1 MSPAAKGSGPNT
13 LGRWGEWKWLSALL
27 PGLSRGLS
35 RRVVL
40 GPGDDAA
47 LLNLGGETWAITTD
61 MLVEGVHFR
70 TSWTSGEELGHKAL
84 AVNLSDLAAMG
95 DVTPGFG
102 VVSAGFPPQTPVSF
116 LKGFYRGF
124 AALARSTGF
133 DLVGGDTVRAD
144 RITVSVTALGK
155 VRPGNR
161 VFRRDAFHPG
171 DVLMV
176 TGTLGDADAGLA
188 IAEARRPPRTADE
201 RFLLKRFR
209 RPAPRLDA
217 ARRLA
222 RAGVRAGLDSSD
234 GLWRSVKILCER
246 SGVGAAVDVER
257 LPLSPALRR
266 WAGPGAF
273 RRALTGG
280 EDYELVVG
288 ASPSTAGRL
297 ERLGWATAVGTILP
311 RASGVGLFKGKD
323 KREAPAGFEHFD
335 S

>member
-171 DVLMV
+171 DV
-176 TGTLGDADAGLA
+176 
-188 IAEARRPPRTADE
+188 
-201 RFLLKRFR
+201 
-209 RPAPRLDA
+209 
-217 ARRLA
+217 
-222 RAGVRAGLDSSD
+222 
-234 GLWRSVKILCER
+234 
-246 SGVGAAVDVER
+246 
-257 LPLSPALRR
+257 
-266 WAGPGAF
+266 
-273 RRALTGG
+273 
-280 EDYELVVG
+280 
-288 ASPSTAGRL
+288 
-297 ERLGWATAVGTILP
+297 
-311 RASGVGLFKGKD
+311 
-323 KREAPAGFEHFD
+323 
-335 S
+335 